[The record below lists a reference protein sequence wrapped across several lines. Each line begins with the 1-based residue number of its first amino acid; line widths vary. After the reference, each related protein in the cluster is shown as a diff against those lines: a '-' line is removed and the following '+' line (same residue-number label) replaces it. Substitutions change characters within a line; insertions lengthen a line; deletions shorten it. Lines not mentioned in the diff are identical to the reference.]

1 MFTDSNNTNSIP
13 GSAVEQIKLGIQ
25 LLDISVTRLARH
37 PSPLYVDYPFQTALN

>member
-37 PSPLYVDYPFQTALN
+37 PPPSVDYPFQTALN

>member
-1 MFTDSNNTNSIP
+1 MFTDSNNTNTIP

-37 PSPLYVDYPFQTALN
+37 PSPPSPSITPFKPP